1 MEKEML
7 KFFYYL
13 FDGEQLKDL
22 YKIKLKSHKNLQFI
36 KIYSLLANVPNAFVY
51 HLKVFQ
57 I

>member
-1 MEKEML
+1 MEKEKL

-13 FDGEQLKDL
+13 FDSEQLKDL